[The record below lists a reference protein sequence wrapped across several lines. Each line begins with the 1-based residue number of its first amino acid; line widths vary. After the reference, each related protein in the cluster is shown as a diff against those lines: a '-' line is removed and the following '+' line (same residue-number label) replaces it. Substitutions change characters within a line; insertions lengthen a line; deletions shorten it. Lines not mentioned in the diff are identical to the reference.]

1 LFAVTDI
8 ARIQDFV
15 DTSRQV
21 TDQQQLQE
29 LLQEVRA
36 ELGFDYFWLV
46 HRVDVRVPDEGSD
59 DLNTSKVIALSD
71 YPEEWVDAYI
81 TNNMAAEDPVLQAS
95 QDAGVGFR
103 WSDIAD
109 LVALTPHQRELF
121 EQGRAAGIVDG
132 FTVPAKASGL
142 SNGSC
147 NFAIGPGRDL
157 PRANLLLAELVGI
170 HSLYAARQL
179 VERAHAQVD
188 RPRLTPRQR
197 DCIDLVGR
205 GKTDWEIAQILGI
218 SPATVKDHID
228 DARRKYGVS
237 KRVQIVL
244 RAAFDGHMELASLVR

>member
-1 LFAVTDI
+1 MTDI
-8 ARIQDFV
+8 ARIQEFV

-21 TDQQQLQE
+21 SDQQQLQE
-29 LLQEVRA
+29 LLQSVRA

-46 HRVDVRVPDEGSD
+46 HRVDVRVPDEGPGE
-59 DLNTSKVIALSD
+59 LNQTKVIAISD
-71 YPEEWVDAYI
+71 YPVEWVDVYVS
-81 TNNMAAEDPVLQAS
+81 NQLAAHDPVLQAS
-95 QDAGVGFR
+95 QEAGIGFS
-103 WSDIAD
+103 WSEIPNMIDMTPIQRD
-109 LVALTPHQRELF
+109 LLDQAREV
-121 EQGRAAGIVDG
+121 GIVDG

-147 NFAIGPGRDL
+147 NFAIGPGRDF

-170 HSLYAARQL
+170 HSLHAARLL
-179 VERAHAQVD
+179 VEKAHARAD

-244 RAAFDGHMELASLVR
+244 RAAFDGYIELASLVR